1 MKHLSIVYAAA
12 LAVALS
18 ACSGDDFEA
27 QAENA
32 VRQEMLTGM
41 QHMEALA
48 GARFADHGLTDMDR
62 ENFRTSDCRDEGAQ
76 RTCKVS
82 FQVTATVNGEKEVM
96 DESAEGG
103 AVFEKQGDQW
113 LLVEMD

>member
-32 VRQEMLTGM
+32 VKQQFLVEMKK
-41 QHMEALA
+41 MEALA
-48 GARFADHGLTDMDR
+48 GARLQDHGLTGMEL
-62 ENFRTSDCRDEGAQ
+62 ENFRASDCKDEGAQ

-82 FQVTATVNGEKEVM
+82 FQMSAIVNGEKNT
-96 DESAEGG
+96 DEPAEGE
-103 AVFEKQGDQW
+103 AVFEQHGDQW
-113 LLVEMD
+113 LLVSID